1 MSDVRTKKYETAAA
15 LLKAVDKY
23 FDKISGMV
31 DVTEVV
37 MLLDDDGH
45 PVIGKKGPVYVQQKV
60 YDKKGN
66 VRQRLQYYVPPSLA
80 ALCLDIGISQVTW
93 AAYSDDDDL
102 GPVCAY
108 AKLRV
113 EAYLTEQVNLRDRPQ
128 GVIFNLQNN
137 YGWRER
143 SEHTAKIQDETDGI
157 SLIDKINL
165 IREAARSISG
175 SEIDTGTTLDESC
188 SREVNAEQTFES
200 IPDGDAD

>member
-1 MSDVRTKKYETAAA
+1 MVSDVRTKKYETAAA

-37 MLLDDDGH
+37 MLMDDDGH

-93 AAYSDDDDL
+93 AAYTDDAEL
-102 GPVCAY
+102 GPVCEY
-108 AKLRV
+108 AKLKV
-113 EAYLTEQVNLRDRPQ
+113 EAYLTEQVNIRDRPQ

-165 IREAARSISG
+165 IREAARSI
-175 SEIDTGTTLDESC
+175 
-188 SREVNAEQTFES
+188 
-200 IPDGDAD
+200 PDGDED

>member
-1 MSDVRTKKYETAAA
+1 MRTKKYKSAAA

-23 FDKISGMV
+23 FDKISREI
-31 DVTEVV
+31 DVTELVP
-37 MLLDDDGH
+37 LLDDDGH
-45 PVIGKKGPVYVQQKV
+45 AVMGKRGPIYVQEKV
-60 YDKKGN
+60 RDNSGN
-66 VRQRLQYYVPPSLA
+66 VMRKLQYTVPPSLA
-80 ALCLDIGISQVTW
+80 ALCLDIGISSVTW

-113 EAYLTEQVNLRDRPQ
+113 EAYLTEQVNIRDRPQ

-143 SEHTAKIQDETDGI
+143 SEHTAKIHDETEGI

-165 IREAARSISG
+165 IREAARSIPES
-175 SEIDTGTTLDESC
+175 DE
-188 SREVNAEQTFES
+188 
-200 IPDGDAD
+200 D

>member
-1 MSDVRTKKYETAAA
+1 MRTKKYETAAA
-15 LLKAVDKY
+15 LLKVIDKY

-45 PVIGKKGPVYVQQKV
+45 PVIGKKGPIYVQQKV
-60 YDKKGN
+60 YDKNGK

-80 ALCLDIGISQVTW
+80 ALCLDIGVSQVTW
-93 AAYSDDDDL
+93 AAYSDDDEL

-113 EAYLTEQVNLRDRPQ
+113 EAYLTEQVNLRERPQ

-143 SEHTAKIQDETDGI
+143 SEHTAKIRDETDGI

-165 IREAARSISG
+165 IREAARSIPGSG
-175 SEIDTGTTLDESC
+175 IDTGTTCDTSC
-188 SREVNAEQTFES
+188 SWEANADQKFGTLPE
-200 IPDGDAD
+200 DGDEQ